1 MPHFRRVQM
10 KLSKVSQV
18 KNMLKADATL
28 TAKEVAKLLNIKEAY
43 AGTLL
48 WKAKGGKQKK
58 LTPVNKTKRK
68 YTKRQ
73 VDHHEYVN
81 GAQVLISNDINK
93 LQAEVFKL
101 NDWCLQWSS
110 KVKETEAKY
119 AEEVSRLKY
128 MVCDKDAVISYL
140 EDKLVQVFAKAQ

>member
-1 MPHFRRVQM
+1 M

-73 VDHHEYVN
+73 ADRHEYVN